1 LEASV
6 SKDHVWSAVDHAV
19 ERRVAEDPAYPERAW
34 FVDADEPN
42 AGQLIARA
50 LDEGYT
56 VVLVSPDGRER
67 LLTAAQPAA

>member
-1 LEASV
+1 MEKNV
-6 SKDHVWSAVDHAV
+6 SKDHVWGVVDHAA

-34 FVDADEPN
+34 FVDADESN

-56 VVLVSPDGRER
+56 VVLVSRDGRER
-67 LLTAAQPAA
+67 FLTAAQPAA